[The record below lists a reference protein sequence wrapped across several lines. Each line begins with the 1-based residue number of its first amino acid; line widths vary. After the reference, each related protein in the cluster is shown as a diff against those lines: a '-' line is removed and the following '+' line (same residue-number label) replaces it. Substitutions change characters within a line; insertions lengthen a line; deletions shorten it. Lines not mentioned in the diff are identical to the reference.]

1 MSSIKQ
7 IKLKG
12 GSLNNTILF
21 IEDNKKYVR
30 KSVSLVKNREY
41 GFQRWYSQLK
51 RIQRYSVLF
60 PDIFPKLLGYGMKKE
75 FAFFDIEYVD
85 ESKNGF
91 EFVSTCSDNDK
102 IDKFFES
109 IILTMNKMHGEKDYL
124 MQSDDRSIE
133 LYLREEVFQRIE
145 DSKSNS
151 NFNAFLN
158 YKEVVFQGHKIPGLI
173 HQLDKYAN
181 IAKNHYK
188 DQKECFTHGN
198 LTLEN
203 TVYNQK
209 FNKIYFIDPYEENI
223 IDSKLAEYSQILQ
236 SCNSFYEI
244 YNDGDAIVNDNNAMM
259 DIDIPEGIKMF
270 NKKFNI
276 FLNDTLSK
284 DELITVKIFE
294 ISQFIRMLPF
304 KAVVD
309 ESKMIFFYCLASK
322 LLNDLIEL

>member
-1 MSSIKQ
+1 MRPIKQ

-12 GSLNNTILF
+12 GSLNSTILF
-21 IEDNKKYVR
+21 IDGNKKYVR
-30 KSVSLVKNREY
+30 KSVSLVENREY

-60 PDIFPKLLGYGMKKE
+60 PDIFPKLLGYGMKEKM
-75 FAFFDIEYVD
+75 AYFDIDYIDNSE
-85 ESKNGF
+85 NGF
-91 EFVSTCSDNDK
+91 EFVSNCSDNKK
-102 IDKFFES
+102 INKFFES
-109 IILTMNKMHGEKDYL
+109 IIFTMNKMHASKDYL

-133 LYLREEVFQRIE
+133 LYLREEVFQRLE

-151 NFNAFLN
+151 NFNSFLN
-158 YKEVVFQGHKIPGLI
+158 HREIIFQGQKVSGLI
-173 HQLDKYAN
+173 HQLDKYVN
-181 IAKNHYK
+181 IAKKHYK
-188 DQKECFTHGN
+188 DQNECFTHGN

-209 FNKIYFIDPYEENI
+209 LNRLYFIDPYEENI

-244 YNDGDAIVNDNNAMM
+244 YNDGSAKVDGNKVTMDVN
-259 DIDIPEGIKMF
+259 IPNGVKYF

-284 DELITVKIFE
+284 DELISVKIFE

-309 ESKMIFFYCLASK
+309 ENKMIFFYCLASK